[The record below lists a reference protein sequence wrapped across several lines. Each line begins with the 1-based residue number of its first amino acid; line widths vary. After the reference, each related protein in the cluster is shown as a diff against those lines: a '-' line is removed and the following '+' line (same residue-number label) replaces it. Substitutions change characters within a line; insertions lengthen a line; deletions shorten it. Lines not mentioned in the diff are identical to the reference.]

1 MFSFWVSFFASY
13 FTRLIFST
21 ITYYTVPKGVLQ
33 SWHPTVQ
40 SDPDHDDESADE
52 SDSSAD
58 RDMDDDADAASSI
71 HRFAH
76 LSWSRSV
83 QEGSVQGSDNDR
95 SDATEIISISGMC

>member
-21 ITYYTVPKGVLQ
+21 VTRYTVPKGVLR
-33 SWHPTVQ
+33 SWRPTVQ
-40 SDPDHDDESADE
+40 SDPDHGDESADQ

-58 RDMDDDADAASSI
+58 RDMDDDVASSV
-71 HRFAH
+71 RRSAR
-76 LSWSRSV
+76 LSQSRSV

-95 SDATEIISISGMC
+95 SDATEIISISGTC